1 MVNRNLLEKI
11 SKLLAL
17 ANSPNEHEAAL
28 AAQKA
33 AELLAQHN
41 LCVADLGQDQDEDI
55 TKGIVDKTG
64 RYVTWKMW
72 ILAGIAHA
80 NGCQAMRSTSTGEM
94 RLVGTETNIVVSKS
108 LYQYLTAVVDK
119 LVKQHRGKGRAFI
132 NAFRVGCATRL
143 RQRLEQHKKYMEEK
157 GIASNADYNSTSAIV
172 VRSMFEKNTLAI
184 QAYLKQ
190 EGVKSKTQKSSLVN
204 SDLGFSFGYVAGEKI
219 GLNYLNQNLHKEQL
233 IKQLSINLKI

>member
-1 MVNRNLLEKI
+1 MVNKNLLEKI

-17 ANSPNEHEAAL
+17 ANSPNEHEAAS
-28 AAQKA
+28 AAEKA

-41 LCVADLGQDQDEDI
+41 LSVADLGQDKDEDI

-72 ILAGIAHA
+72 ILAGIANA
-80 NGCQAMRSTSTGEM
+80 NGCQAMRSKNTGEM
-94 RLVGTETNIVVSKS
+94 RLVGTETNITVSQSVYK
-108 LYQYLTAVVDK
+108 YLTAVVDK

-143 RQRLEQHKKYMEEK
+143 RERLEQGRKNMEAK
-157 GIASNADYNSTSAIV
+157 GIVANADYNSTSAIV
-172 VRSMFEKNTLAI
+172 VRSMFEKHTLAI

-190 EGVKSKTQKSSLVN
+190 EGVKCKTQKSTGVN
-204 SDLGFSFGYVAGEKI
+204 SDLGFSFGYIAGEKI
-219 GLNYLNQNLHKEQL
+219 SLNYLNQNLHKDKF
-233 IKQLSINLKI
+233 IKQLTIK

>member
-1 MVNRNLLEKI
+1 MVNKNLLEKI

-28 AAQKA
+28 AAEKA

-41 LCVADLGQDQDEDI
+41 LSVADLGQEKDEDI
-55 TKGIVDKTG
+55 TKGIIDRTG

-72 ILAGIAHA
+72 ILAGIANA
-80 NGCQAMRSTSTGEM
+80 NGCQAMRSTYTGEM
-94 RLVGTETNIVVSKS
+94 RLVGTGTNITVSKS
-108 LYQYLTAVVDK
+108 LYEYLTAVVDN
-119 LVKQHRGKGRAFI
+119 LAKQHRGKGRTFI

-143 RQRLEQHKKYMEEK
+143 RQRLEQRRKYMEEK
-157 GIASNADYNSTSAIV
+157 GIAGSDDQNSTSAIV
-172 VRSMFEKNTLAI
+172 VRSMFEKYSLAI

-190 EGVKSKTQKSSLVN
+190 EGVKCKIQKSTAVN

-219 GLNYLNQNLHKEQL
+219 NLNYLNHNLYKG
-233 IKQLSINLKI
+233 KINQTVNY

>member
-1 MVNRNLLEKI
+1 MVDRNLLEKI

-28 AAQKA
+28 AAEKA

-41 LCVADLGQDQDEDI
+41 LSVADLGEDKDEDI

-72 ILAGIAHA
+72 ILAGIANA
-80 NGCQAMRSTSTGEM
+80 NGCQAMRSTYSGEM
-94 RLVGTETNIVVSKS
+94 RVVGAETNITVSKS
-108 LYQYLTAVVDK
+108 MYEYLTAVVDR

-143 RQRLEQHKKYMEEK
+143 RQRLEQRRKYMEQK
-157 GIASNADYNSTSAIV
+157 GIAGNNDDNSKSASAIV
-172 VRSMFEKNTLAI
+172 VRSMFEKHTLAI
-184 QAYLKQ
+184 QRYLKQ
-190 EGVKSKTQKSSLVN
+190 EGVKCKTQKSTAVN
-204 SDLGFSFGYVAGEKI
+204 SDLGFSFGYIAGEKVS
-219 GLNYLNQNLHKEQL
+219 LNYWNQNLHKDKF
-233 IKQLSINLKI
+233 IKQLTIK

>member
-1 MVNRNLLEKI
+1 MVDQNLLEKI

-28 AAQKA
+28 AAEKA

-41 LCVADLGQDQDEDI
+41 LSVADLGQDKDEDI

-72 ILAGIAHA
+72 ILAGIANA
-80 NGCQAMRSTSTGEM
+80 NGCQAMRSTYNGEM
-94 RLVGTETNIVVSKS
+94 RVVGTEANITVSKS
-108 LYQYLTAVVDK
+108 LYEYLTAVIDK
-119 LVKQHRGKGRAFI
+119 LAKQHRGKGRVFI

-143 RQRLEQHKKYMEEK
+143 RQRLEQRRKYMEEK
-157 GIASNADYNSTSAIV
+157 GIAGNGDYDSTSASAIV
-172 VRSMFEKNTLAI
+172 VRSMFEKHTLAI

-190 EGVKSKTQKSSLVN
+190 EGVKYKTQKSTTVG
-204 SDLGFSFGYVAGEKI
+204 SDLGFSFGYISGEKVS
-219 GLNYLNQNLHKEQL
+219 LNYWNQNLHKDKF
-233 IKQLSINLKI
+233 IKHLTVK